1 MSGGGHFGGGLFI
14 SAWDMAR
21 FGYLFL
27 RGGKWAGR
35 EIVSERWI
43 ALARTPGPANPNYGF
58 ANWYLNTGGKPLT
71 NAPASAVRF
80 VGNGANIIYIWPQAT
95 NGAVSLTAAQ
105 LSMLLDHPC

>member
-1 MSGGGHFGGGLFI
+1 MRDAAAERPEYHVLQEHLELLAIGLGNAEIALEANARQPPSHEVLVRRTHLMLFI

-43 ALARTPGPANPNYGF
+43 ALARTPGPANPGYGF
-58 ANWYLNTGGKPLT
+58 ANWYLNTGG
-71 NAPASAVRF
+71 
-80 VGNGANIIYIWPQAT
+80 
-95 NGAVSLTAAQ
+95 
-105 LSMLLDHPC
+105 